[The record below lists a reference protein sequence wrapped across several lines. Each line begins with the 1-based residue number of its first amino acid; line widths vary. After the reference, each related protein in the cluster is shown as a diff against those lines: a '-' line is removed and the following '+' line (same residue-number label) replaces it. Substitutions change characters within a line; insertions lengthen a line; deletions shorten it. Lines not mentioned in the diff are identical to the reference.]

1 MFSLAKG
8 EYSIKKSLSDE
19 ISKDSIS
26 ITSCTISN
34 ANILLFN
41 NDIERTEDNYAFG
54 GIIGSVFGNDNSN
67 LSILLDKIN
76 TSAKI
81 GRQCII
87 NTASIVEHDNQIGD
101 YVHLSPNVT
110 CCGTVTIG
118 ELTHIGAGATIKN
131 NINITDECII
141 GAGAVVVKDIQEKG
155 TYVGVPA
162 QKMK

>member
-1 MFSLAKG
+1 M
-8 EYSIKKSLSDE
+8 
-19 ISKDSIS
+19 
-26 ITSCTISN
+26 
-34 ANILLFN
+34 
-41 NDIERTEDNYAFG
+41 
-54 GIIGSVFGNDNSN
+54 
-67 LSILLDKIN
+67 
-76 TSAKI
+76 
-81 GRQCII
+81 
-87 NTASIVEHDNQIGD
+87 
-101 YVHLSPNVT
+101 HLSPNVT

>member
-1 MFSLAKG
+1 MA
-8 EYSIKKSLSDE
+8 
-19 ISKDSIS
+19 
-26 ITSCTISN
+26 N
-34 ANILLFN
+34 AC
-41 NDIERTEDNYAFG
+41 
-54 GIIGSVFGNDNSN
+54 
-67 LSILLDKIN
+67 IN

-81 GRQCII
+81 GRHCII